1 MKVVHCPCGTDV
13 SGETDDE
20 LVAAVEA
27 HVQSDHPEMTGS
39 RSWAWRTITDSP
51 GQRKGRPHGAAL
63 RCSAALHET
72 AAGAGSG
79 RTTTVS
85 TTGMT
90 SSAGIGTVA
99 ACARTASGLS
109 PS

>member
-1 MKVVHCPCGTDV
+1 MQAMPALLEEAVADRLRDV
-13 SGETDDE
+13 
-20 LVAAVEA
+20 VEA
-27 HVQSDHPEMTGS
+27 SGGS
-39 RSWAWRTITDSP
+39 TCRFDVDVGLR
-51 GQRKGRPHGAAL
+51 RRGARRRAK
-63 RCSAALHET
+63 RHEGADAGDAHAALHET

-99 ACARTASGLS
+99 AWARMASGLS